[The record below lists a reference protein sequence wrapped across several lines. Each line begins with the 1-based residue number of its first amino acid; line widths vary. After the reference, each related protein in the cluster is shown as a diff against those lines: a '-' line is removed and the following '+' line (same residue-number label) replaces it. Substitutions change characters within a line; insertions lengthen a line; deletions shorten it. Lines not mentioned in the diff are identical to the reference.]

1 MLQDVRFAI
10 RTLLKDRGFTV
21 TAVLTLAVCIAANTA
36 TFAIVHAVLLRPL
49 PVPDSQDIV
58 LMSNRY
64 PKAGAADSN
73 YSAGGDYF
81 DRLTAITAL
90 QDQAMFDTSRPTLDV
105 NGTPEQI
112 VSMDGTPSLF
122 RLLRVA
128 PVLGRA
134 FTADEGETGH
144 EQKVILSYG
153 LWQRLFGGDRNAI
166 GRQIRLNGRNHEVV
180 GVMPPG
186 FLFFDPDVRLWTPL
200 AFTPQQKTAHHS
212 NNWMNIG
219 RMKPG
224 ATVAQVQAQVNALN
238 ASNNERFPE
247 FKELLIN
254 AGFHTAVERLQDVLV
269 RDVRST
275 LYLLWGGAGFLLL
288 IGALN
293 IANLAFAR
301 FNLRRKEF
309 ATRIAIGAGR
319 AHLTRQLVVENA
331 LLGLAAGALGT
342 MMGAGLLPALTVLGL
357 DRIPRATEVRID
369 AMVAIFSLGIAVLAA
384 VLTSLVPLSAV
395 FRASL
400 NEELRQGGRSGSGG
414 VRAFV
419 RQALVAAQ
427 VGLAF
432 ALLAGAGLLLASFRH
447 VLRVNP
453 GFRTDG
459 IMTGSINAPRSRY
472 AGDVE
477 IRNLEERISSA
488 IRQIPGVASA
498 GATTTIPFGRNH
510 SDSVI
515 FAEGYVMNPG
525 ESVISPRAIT
535 VTPGYLETMGI
546 SLLHGRYFNDQD
558 NERSAPAI
566 IVDEILAKKFW
577 PNTDPI
583 GRRMY
588 QPQDPKDLLKTDEHT
603 RWLHVVGVVRS
614 ISQDALD
621 SKTESAGA
629 YYFANRQDPQRF
641 LTFAIKLSS
650 DAESVTRAIR
660 STIGSIDPE
669 MAVFDVKSM
678 SERAEMSL
686 SSRRAAMALAIAFGG
701 LALFLAAIGTYGVLA
716 YLVTQRRR
724 EIGIRVALGSTSGG
738 IVRLVFREGL
748 LLVGIGLVLGI
759 AAAVGLSR
767 ALASELYGVSALD
780 PAVLAGVVALLASA
794 ALVACV
800 VPARRAARVDPVVVL
815 NEN

>member
-1 MLQDVRFAI
+1 MLQDIRFAV

-36 TFAIVHAVLLRPL
+36 TFAIVSAVLLRPL

-64 PKAGAADSN
+64 PKAGAGDSTF
-73 YSAGGDYF
+73 SAGGDYF
-81 DRLTAITAL
+81 DRLTAVTSL
-90 QDQAMFDTSRPTLDV
+90 QDQAMFSPNRPTLDMH
-105 NGTPEQI
+105 GTPEQI
-112 VSMDGTPSLF
+112 VSMSATPSLF
-122 RLLRVA
+122 KLLRVA
-128 PVLGRA
+128 PVLGRT
-134 FTADEGETGH
+134 FTADEGEMGH
-144 EQKVILSYG
+144 ELKVILSYG

-166 GRQIRLNGRNHEVV
+166 GRQIRINGRNHEVV
-180 GVMPPG
+180 GVMPPD
-186 FLFFDPDVRLWTPL
+186 FLFFDPEVRLWTPI
-200 AFTPQQKTAHHS
+200 AFTPEQKTAHHS

-219 RMKPG
+219 RLKPG
-224 ATVAQVQAQVNALN
+224 ATVAQVQAEMNALN
-238 ASNNERFPE
+238 AANNERFPQ

-269 RDVRST
+269 RDVSST

-301 FNLRRKEF
+301 LNLRRKEF
-309 ATRIAIGAGR
+309 ATRMAIGAGR
-319 AHLTRQLVVENA
+319 AHLTRQLVFENA
-331 LLGLAAGALGT
+331 MLGFAGGALGT
-342 MMGAGLLPALTVLGL
+342 MIGAVLLPALTVIGL
-357 DRIPRATEVRID
+357 DRIPRANEVRID
-369 AMVAIFSLGIAVLAA
+369 TTVAIFSLGIAVIAA
-384 VLTSLVPLSAV
+384 VLTSFVPLAAV

-400 NEELRQGGRSGSGG
+400 NEELRQGGRSGTTGG
-414 VRAFV
+414 RALT
-419 RQALVAAQ
+419 RQILVAAQ
-427 VGLAF
+427 VAFAF

-447 VLRVNP
+447 VLRVSP

-459 IMTGSINAPRSRY
+459 VMTASISAPRSRY
-472 AGDVE
+472 TGDVE
-477 IRNLEERISSA
+477 IRNLVDRVSAA

-498 GATTTIPFGRNH
+498 GATTAIPFGSNR

-515 FAEGYVMNPG
+515 FAEGYVMKPG
-525 ESVISPRAIT
+525 ESVISPRSIT
-535 VTPGYLETMGI
+535 VTPAYFETMAI
-546 SLLHGRYFNDQD
+546 PLLRGRYFDDRD

-577 PNTDPI
+577 PNADAI

-588 QPQDPKDLLKTDEHT
+588 QPQNPHDLLKTDEHT

-621 SKTESAGA
+621 SKTESVGA
-629 YYFANRQDPQRF
+629 YYFAHRQSPERF

-660 STIGSIDPE
+660 STMASIDPE

-678 SERAEMSL
+678 SQRAEMSL
-686 SSRRAAMALAIAFGG
+686 SSRRAAMALATAFGG

-716 YLVTQRRR
+716 YLATLRRR
-724 EIGIRVALGSTSGG
+724 EIGIRVALGSTPGR

-748 LLVGIGLVLGI
+748 LLVSVGLALGI
-759 AAAVGLSR
+759 AAAVGLRR

-780 PAVLAGVVALLASA
+780 PAVLAAVVALLASA

-800 VPARRAARVDPVVVL
+800 VPARRATKVDPVIVL
-815 NEN
+815 NES

>member
-1 MLQDVRFAI
+1 MLQDVRFAF

-36 TFAIVHAVLLRPL
+36 TFAIVNAVLLRPL

-64 PKAGAADSN
+64 PKAGAGDST

-81 DRLTAITAL
+81 DRLTGVTAL
-90 QDQAMFDTSRPTLDV
+90 QDQAMFRPNRPALDV
-105 NGTPEQI
+105 RGTPEQI
-112 VSMDGTPSLF
+112 VSMEATPSLF
-122 RLLRVA
+122 TLLRVA
-128 PVLGRA
+128 PVLGRT
-134 FTADEGETGH
+134 FTAEEGETGH
-144 EQKVILSYG
+144 ELKVILSYG

-166 GRQIRLNGRNHEVV
+166 GRQIRLNGRTHEVV
-180 GVMPPG
+180 GVMPPD
-186 FLFFDPDVRLWTPL
+186 FLFFDPDVRLWTPI
-200 AFTPQQKTAHHS
+200 AFTPEQKTAHHS

-219 RMKPG
+219 RLKPG
-224 ATVAQVQAQVNALN
+224 ATVSQVQAQVSAVNA
-238 ASNNERFPE
+238 ANNEKFPE

-301 FNLRRKEF
+301 LNLRRKEF

-319 AHLTRQLVVENA
+319 VHLSRQLMVENA
-331 LLGLAAGALGT
+331 MLGLAGGALGT
-342 MMGAGLLPALTVLGL
+342 MMGAVLLPALTVLGL
-357 DRIPRATEVRID
+357 DRIPRANEVRID
-369 AMVAIFSLGIAVLAA
+369 ATVAIFSMGIAVIAA
-384 VLTSLVPLSAV
+384 VLTSFVPLTSV
-395 FRASL
+395 FRSSL
-400 NEELRQGGRSGSGG
+400 NEELRQGGRSGSVGT
-414 VRAFV
+414 RAFV
-419 RQALVAAQ
+419 RQVLVAAQ
-427 VGLAF
+427 VAIAF
-432 ALLAGAGLLLASFRH
+432 ALLAGAGLLLTSFRH

-459 IMTGSINAPRSRY
+459 VMTASISAPRSRY

-477 IRNLEERISSA
+477 VRSLEERVSAA
-488 IRQIPGVASA
+488 IRQVPGVASA
-498 GATTTIPFGRNH
+498 GATTAIPFGVNQ
-510 SDSVI
+510 SASVI

-525 ESVISPRAIT
+525 ESVISPRSIT
-535 VTPGYLETMGI
+535 VTPGYFETMGI
-546 SLLHGRYFNDQD
+546 PLVRGRYFNDQD

-566 IVDEILAKKFW
+566 VVDEILAKKFW
-577 PNTDPI
+577 PNADPL

-588 QPQDPKDLLKTDEHT
+588 QPQDPKDILKTDEHT
-603 RWLHVVGVVRS
+603 RWLRVVGVVRP

-621 SKTESAGA
+621 SKTESVGT
-629 YYFANRQDPQRF
+629 YYFAQRQSPERF

-660 STIGSIDPE
+660 STIASIDPE
-669 MAVFDVKSM
+669 MVVFDVKSM
-678 SERAEMSL
+678 SQRAEMSL

-759 AAAVGLSR
+759 AAAVGLRR

-794 ALVACV
+794 ALVACI
-800 VPARRAARVDPVVVL
+800 VPARRATKVDPVVVL
-815 NEN
+815 NES